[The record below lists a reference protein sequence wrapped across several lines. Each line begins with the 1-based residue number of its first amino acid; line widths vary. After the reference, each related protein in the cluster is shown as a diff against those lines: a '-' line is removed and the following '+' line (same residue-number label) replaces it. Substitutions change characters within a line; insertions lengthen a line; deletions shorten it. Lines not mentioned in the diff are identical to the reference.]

1 MPQSGNPAA
10 AILGTWA
17 LDANKW
23 IGKLEITQIS
33 TPSGAALAGR
43 MWYDAKQKWE
53 TLRDV
58 QFDGRT
64 LSFTRPIS
72 SATQRY
78 TGSLTGN
85 KLSGK
90 FSQENS
96 STLFSWSANQTS
108 KGQPAAGAADFEN
121 SVAGKWKTTEG
132 ELTLNQSG
140 NQITGK
146 YTNDGGE
153 IVGEIRG
160 NVLEGF
166 WIENGSSQR
175 CASPKNGRH
184 HWGRIRWSFE
194 ADRFAGSWS
203 YCDSPPPEKGSNW
216 TGERIGQASAPAG
229 SSGKSSGESSK
240 PASSASTTQKPD
252 LQEQVEDIKQ
262 SWKELKDLFKN

>member
-1 MPQSGNPAA
+1 LP
-10 AILGTWA
+10 
-17 LDANKW
+17 
-23 IGKLEITQIS
+23 
-33 TPSGAALAGR
+33 
-43 MWYDAKQKWE
+43 
-53 TLRDV
+53 V
-58 QFDGRT
+58 
-64 LSFTRPIS
+64 
-72 SATQRY
+72 
-78 TGSLTGN
+78 
-85 KLSGK
+85 
-90 FSQENS
+90 
-96 STLFSWSANQTS
+96 
-108 KGQPAAGAADFEN
+108 
-121 SVAGKWKTTEG
+121 
-132 ELTLNQSG
+132 TLNQSG